1 MISSGRSNGY
11 LEMNIADKMD
21 VTLLQPDKS
30 SKIFIVIV
38 ALIQA
43 LLLYLAQTGKEQQW
57 GLFAQLHGVVYWYS
71 IVLAVP
77 TVMLLSVQQWRH
89 WRFWLNTV
97 LVSLL
102 FAHTA
107 SWALYNA
114 TGAPG
119 IEARAIFVPF
129 GITQTAL
136 LFILLPFLQ
145 SHLLNQR
152 WQFTYPQLFS
162 LAWQNTITLML
173 TLVFVGLSWL
183 VLQLGASLFALIKLT
198 LLQEI
203 LRKTAVIYLLTGL
216 MVGLGILLGRTQ
228 HSAIYVLRNIV
239 FAMFKGL
246 LPLLSFIAV
255 AFIFSLPFTGLEP
268 LWATRHAATML
279 IGIQLTLLLF
289 VNAVAQTGMQA
300 APYPYVLRYLV
311 NAALCCLPVFALLA
325 LYAIYLRLNQYGITQ
340 DRLYALLLAMVLAA
354 HALGYCLA
362 ALRPAKSWLPLLGK
376 VNMSVAL
383 VAVLLLLALNSPL
396 LDPQRLT
403 ASSQIL
409 RLQAYGV
416 DAMHREYSTEHDI
429 YHLRFDTGRAGYQAL
444 QQLQQTLAADDP
456 LALDITSVL
465 ARPGRYRP
473 YQSEEQLAA
482 QVVTDLTVLKRH
494 ITVADWVT
502 KADERWWQALLAK
515 QLGML
520 SCLQPEGS
528 CTLLQQDLDQ
538 DGQPE
543 LILCDLAESFHGS
556 SCQIYRF
563 DEHWFSDGNFF
574 VSYGDAGAQSLK
586 RQLLAEPLP
595 TKARSYPD
603 IQLNGRIIRVNTI
616 YD

>member
-1 MISSGRSNGY
+1 MLGQ
-11 LEMNIADKMD
+11 LKMNTTEKTD
-21 VTLLQPDKS
+21 VTLLQPDRAG
-30 SKIFIVIV
+30 KIFIVVIAV
-38 ALIQA
+38 IQA

-57 GLFAQLHGVVYWYS
+57 GFFAELHGMVYWYS
-71 IVLAVP
+71 LVLAVP
-77 TVMLLSVQQWRH
+77 TVMLLSVQGWRQ

-97 LVSLL
+97 LVALL
-102 FAHTA
+102 FTHTA

-119 IEARAIFVPF
+119 IEASAVLLPF

-152 WQFTYPQLFS
+152 WQLSYPQLFS
-162 LAWQNTITLML
+162 LAWQNAITLLL

-183 VLQLGASLFALIKLT
+183 VLQLGASLFALIELT
-198 LLQEI
+198 LLQEL
-203 LRKTAVIYLLTGL
+203 LRKKAVVYLLTGL

-228 HSAIYVLRNIV
+228 HNAINVLRNIV

-246 LPLLSFIAV
+246 LPLLAFIAV
-255 AFIFSLPFTGLEP
+255 TFVFSLPFTGLEP
-268 LWATRHAATML
+268 LWATRHAAAIL
-279 IGIQLTLLLF
+279 ISLQLALLLF
-289 VNAVAQTGMQA
+289 INAVAQTGTQA
-300 APYPYVLRYLV
+300 APYPRFLRYLI

-340 DRLYALLLAMVLAA
+340 DRVYALLLALVLAA
-354 HALGYCLA
+354 HAVGYCLA
-362 ALRPAKSWLPLLGK
+362 ALRPAKGWLPLLGK
-376 VNMSVAL
+376 VNISVAF
-383 VAVLLLLALNSPL
+383 VAVLLLIAINSPL

-403 ASSQIL
+403 ASSQIQ

-416 DAMHREYSTEHDI
+416 DATHREYNTEHDI
-429 YHLRFDTGRAGYQAL
+429 YHLRFDTGRPGYQAL
-444 QQLQQTLAADDP
+444 QQLQQALAADDP
-456 LALDITSVL
+456 LALNVTAVL
-465 ARPGRYRP
+465 ARPSRYRP

-482 QVVTDLTVLKRH
+482 QVVTDLTVLKQQ

-502 KADERWWQALLAK
+502 EADDNWWQALLAK
-515 QLGML
+515 QLGMI
-520 SCLQPEGS
+520 SCLQPEAS

-543 LILCDLAESFHGS
+543 LILCDMAQSFHGS
-556 SCQIYRF
+556 TCRIYVF
-563 DEHWFSDGNFF
+563 DEHWFSNGSFF
-574 VSYGDAGAQSLK
+574 VSFGNAGAQSLN

-595 TKARSYPD
+595 TRARSYPD
-603 IQLNGRIIRVNTI
+603 ILLNDRTIRINTI